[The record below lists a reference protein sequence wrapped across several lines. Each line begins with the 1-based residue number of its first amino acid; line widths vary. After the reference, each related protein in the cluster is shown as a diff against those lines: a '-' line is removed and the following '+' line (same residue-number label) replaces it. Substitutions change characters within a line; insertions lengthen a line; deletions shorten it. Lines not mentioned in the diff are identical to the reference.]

1 MDAFE
6 RFHLGR
12 TALAVPRLGFGGA
25 SLGDMRAVI
34 PEAQASATIEAA
46 HGAGVGYFDTSPW
59 YGAGKSE
66 LRIGHVL
73 RTKPRESFV
82 LSTKVGR
89 VHRRPADPDGY
100 RHPAWVGGLPFEP
113 HFDYSGAGILKSYEM
128 SLARLGLNRVEALLI
143 HDLDIGHQRTEHA
156 VDAGLRQLDDSGF
169 QALASLKERGEILA
183 IGAGINLVG
192 MIPRFL
198 ERYPIDFFL
207 VAMPYTLLDQAGLD
221 ELDLCRARDVSV
233 VIGAPFASGVLARGP
248 APGATYGYRRAKPET
263 LEKAARIQEV
273 CRRFDI
279 PLAAAALQFPLGH
292 PAVASIIPGPI
303 SPEEALQNLA
313 WMQMDLPAAL
323 WAALKAEGLIR
334 QDAPTPAEGG

>member
-6 RFHLGR
+6 RKSIGGTTF
-12 TALAVPRLGFGGA
+12 AVPRLGFGGA

-34 PEAQASATIEAA
+34 PEAQAEATIAAA

-59 YGAGKSE
+59 YGNGKSE
-66 LRIGHVL
+66 LRFGHVL
-73 RTKPRESFV
+73 RTKPRDSFV

-100 RHPAWVGGLPFEP
+100 RHPAWAGGLPFEP
-113 HFDYSGAGILKSYEM
+113 HFDYTGDAILKSYET

-143 HDLDIGHQRTEHA
+143 HDLDIGHQRTEEA

-169 QALASLKERGEILA
+169 QTLAGLKDRGEILA

-198 ERYPIDFFL
+198 ERFRIDFFL

-221 ELDLCRARDVSV
+221 ELDLCQARGVSV
-233 VIGAPFASGVLARGP
+233 VIGAPFASGLLASGP

-273 CRRFDI
+273 CRRYDT

-303 SPEEALQNLA
+303 TPEEALQNLA
-313 WMQMDLPAAL
+313 WMQLDIPPAL
-323 WAALKAEGLIR
+323 WAALKTEGLIR
-334 QDAPTPAEGG
+334 QDAPTPAA